1 MNYFFLFYPFH
12 SKQQNLTSPLYKPTT
27 LVILEIPEKFNN
39 SLSDHKFA
47 NCSVCQA
54 DLSIPDTEYLIE
66 KAYRRFPDNHGEELI
81 FEVAVCFSC
90 AAKMRGELSKESLK
104 NIQSFFEQKG
114 MEQRMANPHAS
125 PSDLLHKCLLSGK
138 DLQQMQE
145 YQIYAHCK
153 SGELAAPNSYYM
165 LSDDMI
171 EAIQELLSDHTRE
184 QLEKFS
190 DDNIGMPPELRKL
203 FSQGDLLV
211 I

>member
-1 MNYFFLFYPFH
+1 MH
-12 SKQQNLTSPLYKPTT
+12 
-27 LVILEIPEKFNN
+27 IPQKFNN
-39 SLSDHKFA
+39 SLSDKHFA

-54 DLSIPDTEYLIE
+54 DLTLPETEYLIE

-81 FEVAVCFSC
+81 FEVAVCFNC
-90 AAKMRGELSKESLK
+90 ASKMRGELSKESLE
-104 NIQSFFEQKG
+104 NIQAFFEQKG
-114 MEQRMANPHAS
+114 MEQRVANPNAT
-125 PSDLLHKCLLSGK
+125 PEDLLHKCLLSGK
-138 DLQQMQE
+138 DFQQMKE
-145 YQIYAHCK
+145 YQVYAHCK

-171 EAIQELLSDHTRE
+171 EAIQDLLSDHTRD
-184 QLEKFS
+184 QLQKFS